1 MKKKSADCPVC
12 RLVRLYL
19 LLAVPL
25 IAVLGTLSVD
35 STENSMGPMW
45 FARVELI
52 DILAWGS
59 LAALLL
65 VLCYRLYAD
74 YWIPKQRQRSLER
87 LLEIIRTTWI
97 NSGICE

>member
-1 MKKKSADCPVC
+1 MKKKSDDCAVC
-12 RLVRLYL
+12 RLVRFYL

-35 STENSMGPMW
+35 STEDNIEQMW

-59 LAALLL
+59 LAALFL
-65 VLCYRLYAD
+65 VLCYRVYTD
-74 YWIPKQRQRSLER
+74 IWIPKQRQRSLER
-87 LLEIIRTTWI
+87 LLGNNPEDLDQ
-97 NSGICE
+97 

>member
-1 MKKKSADCPVC
+1 MKRKPTDCAVC
-12 RLVRLYL
+12 RLVRFYL

-25 IAVLGTLSVD
+25 IAVVGMSSVD
-35 STENSMGPMW
+35 PTEDSIAPMW

-74 YWIPKQRQRSLER
+74 YWIPKRRQRSLER
-87 LLEIIRTTWI
+87 LLG
-97 NSGICE
+97 NDPDNLDQ

>member
-1 MKKKSADCPVC
+1 MKKKSDDCAVC
-12 RLVRLYL
+12 RLVRFYL

-35 STENSMGPMW
+35 STEDNIERMW

-59 LAALLL
+59 LAALFL
-65 VLCYRLYAD
+65 VLCYRVHTD
-74 YWIPKQRQRSLER
+74 IWIPKQRQRSLER
-87 LLEIIRTTWI
+87 LLGNNPEDLDQ
-97 NSGICE
+97 

>member
-1 MKKKSADCPVC
+1 MKKKSDDCAVC
-12 RLVRLYL
+12 RLVRFYL

-35 STENSMGPMW
+35 STEDNIERMW

-59 LAALLL
+59 LAALCL
-65 VLCYRLYAD
+65 VLCYRVYTD
-74 YWIPKQRQRSLER
+74 IWIPKQRQRSLER
-87 LLEIIRTTWI
+87 LLG
-97 NSGICE
+97 NSPEDLDQ

>member
-1 MKKKSADCPVC
+1 VKKKSADCAVC

-35 STENSMGPMW
+35 STDDSIGPMW

-59 LAALLL
+59 VAGLFF

-87 LLEIIRTTWI
+87 LLGNNPEDLDR
-97 NSGICE
+97 

>member
-35 STENSMGPMW
+35 STENSIGPMW

-87 LLEIIRTTWI
+87 LLGN
-97 NSGICE
+97 NSDDLDQ

>member
-1 MKKKSADCPVC
+1 MKKKSDDCAVC
-12 RLVRLYL
+12 RLVRFYL

-35 STENSMGPMW
+35 STEDNIEQMW

-59 LAALLL
+59 LAALFH
-65 VLCYRLYAD
+65 VLCYRVYTD
-74 YWIPKQRQRSLER
+74 IWIPKQRQRSLER
-87 LLEIIRTTWI
+87 LLGNNPEDLDQ
-97 NSGICE
+97 

>member
-1 MKKKSADCPVC
+1 MKKKPADCAVC
-12 RLVRLYL
+12 RLVRFYL

-35 STENSMGPMW
+35 STEDSMAPMW

-59 LAALLL
+59 LAAFFL

-74 YWIPKQRQRSLER
+74 YWIPKRRQRSLER
-87 LLEIIRTTWI
+87 LLG
-97 NSGICE
+97 NDPDNLDQ